1 MEFEIGKEYA
11 YHGKKAKLVFIDEE
25 IEGTKFLV
33 VHKRDTIG
41 YVASWAGEEEL
52 TELPPY
58 HDFKRGE
65 PVVAVSPQGNLYRMY
80 FSHVDEDGKPRCF
93 GDGDTTWSSEGIAS
107 MWDSVRK
114 LTEEEKAEARKDH
127 EALLQYFSS

>member
-1 MEFEIGKEYA
+1 MEFEIGKEYMRR
-11 YHGKKAKLVFIDEE
+11 GEKWKLVFIDPSPVDM
-25 IEGTKFLV
+25 KFLLV
-33 VHKRDTIG
+33 TQIG
-41 YVASWAGEEEL
+41 KVGYGSTWASADELEEL
-52 TELPPY
+52 PQD

-65 PVVAVSPQGNLYRMY
+65 PVIAVGSQGNLYRMY

-93 GDGDTTWSSEGIAS
+93 GDGDTAWSSVGIAS
-107 MWDSVRK
+107 VWDSVRK